1 MKSNLLDKLKKSST
15 IKSTSVISE
24 SELFLGKD
32 VIPTK
37 YPAFNI
43 ALSGDIEGGLTPGLT
58 VFAGKSKHFK
68 SNFCLIL
75 AEAYLKRYDDA
86 ILLFYDCE
94 FGSPISYFESMGINP
109 DRVLHTPI
117 ASIEELKH
125 DISVQLN
132 NIERGDKVIIVL
144 DSLGNLASKKETED
158 ALDGKTVT
166 DMTRAKAV
174 KSLFRII
181 TAQLTIKNIP
191 MLVIGHTYDTL
202 EMFSKS
208 IVSGGCLVED
218 TVIQMADGSLKP
230 IQSITEGEFVKTL
243 LGNKEVTNVWNPDTL
258 IEGTPECYEVEFEDG
273 FKVICSDVHKFLDVN
288 GYWVEAKDL
297 SIGCDIVVSAP

>member
-1 MKSNLLDKLKKSST
+1 MKSNLLDKLRKSST

-75 AEAYLKRYDDA
+75 AEAYLKKYDDA

-125 DISVQLN
+125 DISVQLS

-208 IVSGGCLVED
+208 VVSGGCLVED
-218 TVIQMADGSLKP
+218 TVIQMSDGSLKP

-273 FKVICSDVHKFLDVN
+273 FKVICSDVHKFLDMN
-288 GYWVEAKDL
+288 GEWIEAKDL
-297 SIGCDIVVSAP
+297 SVGNDIVVSAM